1 MTHDLWEYLQST
13 QSATTPRILT
23 LYYTLTESS
32 SSNLF
37 MAGISLDAKEV
48 CQIFFGPNDSDE
60 KTLHKEDT
68 AIIKKNNCFVIL
80 SLMCTQILS
89 YSRFI

>member
-1 MTHDLWEYLQST
+1 
-13 QSATTPRILT
+13 
-23 LYYTLTESS
+23 
-32 SSNLF
+32 

-68 AIIKKNNCFVIL
+68 AIIKKIIVL
-80 SLMCTQILS
+80 
-89 YSRFI
+89 